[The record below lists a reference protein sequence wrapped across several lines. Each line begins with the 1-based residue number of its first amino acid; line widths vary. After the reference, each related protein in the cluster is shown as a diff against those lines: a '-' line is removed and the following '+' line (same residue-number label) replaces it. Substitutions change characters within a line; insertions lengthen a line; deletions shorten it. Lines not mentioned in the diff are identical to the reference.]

1 MVLTSKT
8 LVRFIIIIE
17 ENSVEAVPTKWI
29 IKGMCYWPPYPKKDL
44 LHAIEYAEDVN
55 FSWEQHKV
63 FSFRNNVYDNY
74 DEAVRKSK
82 RATVTS
88 DLDSQSDYQEGSPKK
103 RKVIKKTFSTYFSFE
118 EDEENCEPQRKI
130 LKKPP
135 KLKLATEDSIL
146 NKTEVIQNGSA
157 VAIHTSANISVNG
170 GYIKN
175 VFEKILH
182 KQNIIWGTLPELVK
196 DVQEL
201 KQSRKT
207 VNGNSVG
214 DSRETIFMKFTKF
227 PVDNDEDLLD
237 LAFILSDTAELNKA
251 VIDLSKV
258 GGSTPCDFIYRLSKQ
273 LIKNQFAARFSWLRK
288 KQNKPL
294 VEEMQR
300 EKKLICIQCFV

>member
-1 MVLTSKT
+1 MSA
-8 LVRFIIIIE
+8 E
-17 ENSVEAVPTKWI
+17 EKQ
-29 IKGMCYWPPYPKKDL
+29 PYG
-44 LHAIEYAEDVN
+44 ASCNFDVN

-88 DLDSQSDYQEGSPKK
+88 DLDSQFKYQEGSPKK

-118 EDEENCEPQRKI
+118 EDEQNCEPQRKI

-135 KLKLATEDSIL
+135 KLKLVSTENSNIPWLNIIEHSATEDSIL
-146 NKTEVIQNGSA
+146 NKTKVVQNGSP
-157 VAIHTSANISVNG
+157 VAIRTSANISVNG

-182 KQNIIWGTLPELVK
+182 KQNIIWGTLSELVK
-196 DVQEL
+196 EVQEL

-207 VNGNSVG
+207 VNGDSV
-214 DSRETIFMKFTKF
+214 DDWRETIFMKFTKF
-227 PVDNDEDLLD
+227 PVDNDKDLL
-237 LAFILSDTAELNKA
+237 ELNKA

-258 GGSTPCDFIYRLSKQ
+258 GGSTPYDFIYRLAKQ
-273 LIKNQFAARFSWLRK
+273 LITNQFAARFSWLGK
-288 KQNKPL
+288 KQKKSL
-294 VEEMQR
+294 KHTIIGELL
-300 EKKLICIQCFV
+300 EKCTLKMFPDVTFKQFECDVMKWSKRCKERRN

>member
-1 MVLTSKT
+1 MSNTWSVVK
-8 LVRFIIIIE
+8 FIE

-63 FSFRNNVYDNY
+63 FSFRNNVY
-74 DEAVRKSK
+74 AVRKSK

-103 RKVIKKTFSTYFSFE
+103 RKVIKKTFSTYSSFE
-118 EDEENCEPQRKI
+118 EDEQNCEPQRKF

-135 KLKLATEDSIL
+135 KLKLGIL
-146 NKTEVIQNGSA
+146 NFKHSYE
-157 VAIHTSANISVNG
+157 NIYLEIFS
-170 GYIKN
+170 N

-182 KQNIIWGTLPELVK
+182 KQNIIWGTLSELVK
-196 DVQEL
+196 EVQEL

-207 VNGNSVG
+207 VNGDSVD

-251 VIDLSKV
+251 VIDLTKV
-258 GGSTPCDFIYRLSKQ
+258 GGSTPYDFIYRLAKQ
-273 LIKNQFAARFSWLRK
+273 LITNQFAARFSWLGK
-288 KQNKPL
+288 KQKKPL
-294 VEEMQR
+294 KHTIIGELLEINSNEVVVNKSSGRLSGLER
-300 EKKLICIQCFV
+300 SSKKQ